1 MTTFLQAKETWK
13 TASFNDESS
22 AWYLSKGH
30 KNGVKKLVSRLPVE
44 YRTNYRTVMDDDH
57 FMVSSSKVY
66 YVPRRYIDDFS
77 TLAGLAG
84 KQKLNSALA
93 LPLFFVAMENPESF
107 DTYAFNNTRS
117 LSESEV
123 KEGPALIYTPNWH
136 IMYPWKASSE
146 FELYRIIKAMSA
158 GDPSLSEILDSS

>member
-1 MTTFLQAKETWK
+1 
-13 TASFNDESS
+13 
-22 AWYLSKGH
+22 
-30 KNGVKKLVSRLPVE
+30 
-44 YRTNYRTVMDDDH
+44 
-57 FMVSSSKVY
+57 
-66 YVPRRYIDDFS
+66 
-77 TLAGLAG
+77 
-84 KQKLNSALA
+84 
-93 LPLFFVAMENPESF
+93 MENPENF